1 MQWYWVIAV
10 SIIAIAALLHA
21 LGLVRFDTDLHWTAW
36 LVVALVLLN
45 GGWMAFDG
53 GRALIVGD
61 YVTPQSGQLGPW
73 AKVVEA
79 VGIAPR
85 SSLMKS
91 TFLIYGV
98 AFLVLA
104 AALALGVRWVWWG
117 LLVVALLGLWYIPF
131 GTLINGT
138 IILLLIVSAQ
148 RSV

>member
-36 LVVALVLLN
+36 VVVALVLLN
-45 GGWMAFDG
+45 GGWMAFDA

-61 YVTPQSGQLGPW
+61 YVTPQTGQLGPW
-73 AKVVEA
+73 SKVVEA
-79 VGIAPR
+79 VGVAPR
-85 SSLMKS
+85 SSLMKF

-98 AFLVLA
+98 VFLVLA

-131 GTLINGT
+131 GTLINGI

-148 RSV
+148 RSL